1 MSSTRSTPIYFYIQ
15 RYISTVIRL
24 LPSWLL
30 LIGTFICFRL
40 TFMFHLYA
48 VIRVTCRGDDE
59 PFYAF
64 QPYLAPQ
71 TGKSSEGCHIRFV
84 GTPHPPY
91 SPPAQWVAIYS
102 AAKSK
107 AARQSPTIA
116 VLRPEDE
123 VNSDTYRIR
132 RDVRCERQIKRMID
146 DICVQCNFMHGPYY
160 FYKNNLTGYIKE
172 LTPLFPCRPGTVLAQ
187 VFEGGLYFSL

>member
-1 MSSTRSTPIYFYIQ
+1 MNFYIQ

-71 TGKSSEGCHIRFV
+71 TEKFSEECHIRFV

-116 VLRPEDE
+116 VIRPEDE
-123 VNSDTYRIR
+123 VILI
-132 RDVRCERQIKRMID
+132 VLGERWDAREKLTHQKNGWKWRWFD
-146 DICVQCNFMHGPYY
+146 DICVH
-160 FYKNNLTGYIKE
+160 
-172 LTPLFPCRPGTVLAQ
+172 TV
-187 VFEGGLYFSL
+187 